1 MEQTILGHASIFL
14 GPTILGHASIFLGPT
29 IVGNASIFLR
39 PTIVGH
45 SSIFLVGGCWSW
57 GRIDCWSW
65 GRIDQPATKSLS
77 TSATVDHN
85 TQAAATPC
93 DQGNATSAINATSN
107 SYTTRVTSVTDS
119 CKHASQQ
126 KKKNRTIKCYA
137 QFATSVARRISHVS
151 LRAGMGLG
159 ILHALFRA

>member
-65 GRIDQPATKSLS
+65 GRIDQPATKSWSSFGGYS
-77 TSATVDHN
+77 TYGTVDH
-85 TQAAATPC
+85 
-93 DQGNATSAINATSN
+93 
-107 SYTTRVTSVTDS
+107 
-119 CKHASQQ
+119 
-126 KKKNRTIKCYA
+126 
-137 QFATSVARRISHVS
+137 
-151 LRAGMGLG
+151 
-159 ILHALFRA
+159 